1 MTKDTK
7 DMDQKLKI
15 NKELGAGLSQ
25 DAQEK
30 IEAFLKE
37 KQEAKDLKAQ
47 KKKERYWRSSRDI

>member
-1 MTKDTK
+1 
-7 DMDQKLKI
+7 MDQKLKI